1 MNIAFIGTGVMGAS
15 MVRNLL
21 AKGNSVTVYNRTPEK
36 ALALVK
42 DGAIFAGTIEEAVKG
57 AEAVFTIVGYPKDVE
72 EVYSKIFKYASP
84 GIVAVDMTTSKPSL
98 AAKLYEEGKQYGISV
113 MDAPVTGGDTGA
125 REGTLTI
132 MTAGDKESYD
142 KVLPLLEAM
151 GTKIFYMGKAGNGQ
165 HTKMANQI
173 ALAGTLVSDMESM
186 VYASRVGMDPKTIQN
201 VLQGGFSGS
210 VQMTKTV
217 PRVLNGDLEPGF
229 YIKHFIK
236 DMRIA
241 IEESEKND
249 YYPVVLTTVCKM
261 YEELATKGLEDL
273 GTQAI
278 IKYYENK

>member
-132 MTAGDKESYD
+132 MAAGDKESYD

-261 YEELATKGLEDL
+261 YEELAAKGLEDL

>member
-21 AKGNSVTVYNRTPEK
+21 KKNHSVTVYNRTPEK

-42 DGAIFAGTIEEAVKG
+42 DGAVFAGTIQEAVKD
-57 AEAVFTIVGYPKDVE
+57 AEVVFTIVGYPKDVE
-72 EVYSKIFKYASP
+72 EVYAQIFKYASP
-84 GIVAVDMTTSKPSL
+84 GTIAVDMTTSKPSL
-98 AAKLYEEGKQYGISV
+98 AAVLHEKGKAFGISV

-132 MTAGDKESYD
+132 MAAGDKDSYD
-142 KVLPLLEAM
+142 TVLPLLEAM
-151 GTKIFYMGKAGNGQ
+151 GTKIFYMGSAGNGQ

-186 VYASRVGMDPKTIQN
+186 VYAARVGMDPAVIQS
-201 VLQGGFSGS
+201 VLKGGFSGS
-210 VQMTKTV
+210 VQMSNTV
-217 PRVLNGDLEPGF
+217 PRVLNGDYEPGF

-241 IEESEKND
+241 LEESKKND
-249 YYPVVLTTVCKM
+249 YIPVVLSAVCGM
-261 YEELATKGLEDL
+261 YEELAAKGFENL

-278 IKYYENK
+278 IKYYEKQ

>member
-132 MTAGDKESYD
+132 MAAGDKESYD

-261 YEELATKGLEDL
+261 YEELAAKGLEDL

-278 IKYYENK
+278 IKHYENN

>member
-42 DGAIFAGTIEEAVKG
+42 DGAVFAGTIEEAVKG

-72 EVYSKIFKYASP
+72 EVYGQIFKYASP

-98 AAKLYEEGKQYGISV
+98 AVRLYEEGKKFGISV
-113 MDAPVTGGDTGA
+113 MDAPVTGGDSGA

-132 MTAGDKESYD
+132 MAAGDKESYD

-186 VYASRVGMDPKTIQN
+186 VYAARVGMDPKIIQN

-261 YEELATKGLEDL
+261 YEELASKGLEDL

-278 IKYYENK
+278 IKYYDKK

>member
-42 DGAIFAGTIEEAVKG
+42 DGAVFAGTIEEAVKG

-72 EVYSKIFKYASP
+72 EVYGQIFKYASP

-98 AAKLYEEGKQYGISV
+98 AARLYEEGKKFGISV
-113 MDAPVTGGDTGA
+113 MDAPVTGGDSGA

-132 MTAGDKESYD
+132 MAAGDKESYD

-186 VYASRVGMDPKTIQN
+186 VYAARVGMDPKIIQN

-261 YEELATKGLEDL
+261 YEELASKGLENL

-278 IKYYENK
+278 IKYYDKK

>member
-42 DGAIFAGTIEEAVKG
+42 DGAVFAGTIEEAVKG
-57 AEAVFTIVGYPKDVE
+57 TEAVFTIVGYPKDVE
-72 EVYSKIFKYASP
+72 EVYGQIFKYASP

-98 AAKLYEEGKQYGISV
+98 AARLYEEGKKFGISV
-113 MDAPVTGGDTGA
+113 MDAPVTGGDSGA

-132 MTAGDKESYD
+132 MAAGDKESYD

-186 VYASRVGMDPKTIQN
+186 VYAARVGMDPKIIQN

-261 YEELATKGLEDL
+261 YEELASKGLEDL

-278 IKYYENK
+278 IKYYDKK

>member
-42 DGAIFAGTIEEAVKG
+42 DGAVFAGTIEEAVKD

-72 EVYSKIFKYASP
+72 EVYSKILKYASP

-98 AAKLYEEGKQYGISV
+98 AARLYEEGKQYGISV

-132 MTAGDKESYD
+132 MAAGDKESYD

-186 VYASRVGMDPKTIQN
+186 VYASRVGMDPKIIQN

-261 YEELATKGLEDL
+261 YEELAAKGLEDL

>member
-42 DGAIFAGTIEEAVKG
+42 DGAVFAGTIEEAVKG

-72 EVYSKIFKYASP
+72 EVYGQIFKYASP

-98 AAKLYEEGKQYGISV
+98 AARLYEEGKKFGISV
-113 MDAPVTGGDTGA
+113 MDAPVTGGDSGA

-132 MTAGDKESYD
+132 MAAGDKESYD

-186 VYASRVGMDPKTIQN
+186 VYAARVGMDPKIIQN

-241 IEESEKND
+241 IDESEKND

-261 YEELATKGLEDL
+261 YEELASKGLEDL

-278 IKYYENK
+278 IKYYDKK

>member
-42 DGAIFAGTIEEAVKG
+42 DGAVFAGTIEEAVKG

-72 EVYSKIFKYASP
+72 EVYGQIFKYASP

-98 AAKLYEEGKQYGISV
+98 AARLYEEGKKFGISV
-113 MDAPVTGGDTGA
+113 MDAPVTGGDSGA

-132 MTAGDKESYD
+132 MAAGDKESYD

-186 VYASRVGMDPKTIQN
+186 VYAARVGMDPKIIQN

-261 YEELATKGLEDL
+261 YEELASKGLEDL

-278 IKYYENK
+278 IKYYDKK

>member
-42 DGAIFAGTIEEAVKG
+42 DGAVFAGTIEEAVKD

-132 MTAGDKESYD
+132 MAAGDKESYD

-261 YEELATKGLEDL
+261 YEELAAKGLEDL

-278 IKYYENK
+278 IKYCEN